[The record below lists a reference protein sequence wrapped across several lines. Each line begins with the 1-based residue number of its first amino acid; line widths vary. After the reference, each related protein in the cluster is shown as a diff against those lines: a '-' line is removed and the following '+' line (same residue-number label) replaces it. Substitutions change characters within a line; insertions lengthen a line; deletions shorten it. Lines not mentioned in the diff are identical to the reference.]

1 MLGSEGVQ
9 GGGKGLSQSKPATK
23 ILNCEPHGLTGSKQV
38 TRAGCRTP
46 PPPCSPPSQEPTRKT
61 PAPRPP
67 PPMSTLAAVGRAQN
81 KSTHTTNTHKKL
93 RRRTPAHLQGRAA
106 GEAVH
111 EIEPKQKQPP
121 LHIKGGWRI
130 QGAPSCTRKRADNLR
145 PCTPP
150 PC

>member
-23 ILNCEPHGLTGSKQV
+23 ILNCEPHGPTGSKQV

-46 PPPCSPPSQEPTRKT
+46 PPLVPPLHKNQQEKPLH
-61 PAPRPP
+61 PAP

-106 GEAVH
+106 GDAVN